1 MSFDFNHDL
10 LTESSETVK
19 TIIHEESFVDVGF
32 SDEEEMGEEERL
44 F

>member
-1 MSFDFNHDL
+1 MAFDFDHDPL
-10 LTESSETVK
+10 SESFETIR
-19 TIIHEESFVDVGF
+19 TIVHEESFVDVGF